1 MKKIEDH
8 IKTQKMKTSNNVV
21 LVLVILFAVLSVKAQ
36 QDPQYT
42 QYMYNTMS
50 INPAYAG
57 SRGHFS
63 MTALARTQ
71 WVGVDGAPET
81 QTFSVN
87 TPIGYTGIGVGLN
100 IINDKL
106 GPSTETYFDAN
117 VSYTIRT
124 SEEGQLAFGMR
135 AGGRILNLD
144 WSKGRF
150 QTPDVLFNNNLNN
163 KFLPTIGAGVFFHK
177 PKWYVGLSIP
187 NFLRTQHYDDFVE
200 AVSAERMHYF
210 AIAGYVFD
218 LTKNIKFKPAILS
231 KIVSGA
237 PLSLDVSAN
246 FLFNEKFSFGVA
258 YRWDDAIS
266 AIVGFQIS
274 ETLTLGYAYD
284 LTTSNFNNYNS
295 GSHEVM
301 LTFNVL
307 EKKKLKSPRFF

>member
-57 SRGHFS
+57 SRGHLS

-124 SEEGQLAFGMR
+124 SEEGQFAFGMR
-135 AGGRILNLD
+135 VGGRILNLD

-218 LTKNIKFKPAILS
+218 LTENIKFKPAILS

>member
-1 MKKIEDH
+1 MKKIEDY
-8 IKTQKMKTSNNVV
+8 IKTQKMKTSNSLV

-57 SRGHFS
+57 SRGHLS

-71 WVGVDGAPET
+71 WVGVEGAPET

-87 TPIGYTGIGVGLN
+87 APIGYSGVGLGLN

-117 VSYTIRT
+117 ISYTIRT
-124 SEEGQLAFGMR
+124 SEEGQFAFGMR
-135 AGGRILNLD
+135 VGGRILNLD

-218 LTKNIKFKPAILS
+218 LTENIKFKPAILS

>member
-1 MKKIEDH
+1 MKKIEDY

-21 LVLVILFAVLSVKAQ
+21 LVLVILFTVLSVKAQ

-71 WVGVDGAPET
+71 WVGVDGAPDT

-87 TPIGYTGIGVGLN
+87 TPIGYSGIGVGLN

-117 VSYTIRT
+117 ISYTIRT
-124 SEEGQLAFGMR
+124 SEEGQLAFGMP

-150 QTPDVLFNNNLNN
+150 QTPDAIFNNNLNN

-177 PKWYVGLSIP
+177 PKWYVGLSVP

-307 EKKKLKSPRFF
+307 ENKKLKSPRFF